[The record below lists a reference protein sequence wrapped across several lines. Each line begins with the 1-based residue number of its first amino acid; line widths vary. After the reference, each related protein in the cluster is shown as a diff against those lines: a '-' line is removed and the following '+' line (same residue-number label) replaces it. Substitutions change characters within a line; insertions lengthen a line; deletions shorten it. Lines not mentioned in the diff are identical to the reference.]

1 MAIIVIPLVLG
12 FAAVL
17 CVVEVPKLLQAKSF
31 KELWAFSL
39 LLALGVVLS
48 ILRALKVEIGNPS
61 DVFAWIY
68 APLESVMESLLT
80 KG

>member
-1 MAIIVIPLVLG
+1 MALIVILLVLG

-17 CVVEVPKLLQAKSF
+17 CIVEVPKLLKARSF
-31 KELWAFSL
+31 KELWAFLL

-48 ILRALKVEIGNPS
+48 ILRSLKVEIGSPS

-68 APLESVMESLLT
+68 SPLEGVMESLLT

>member
-1 MAIIVIPLVLG
+1 MALVAILLVLG

-17 CVVEVPKLLQAKSF
+17 CIVEVPKLIEAKSY

-48 ILRALKVEIGNPS
+48 ILNSLKVNIGNPS
-61 DVFAWIY
+61 DLFKWIY
-68 APLESVMESLLT
+68 SPLEGVMESLLT

>member
-1 MAIIVIPLVLG
+1 MALIVILLVLG

-17 CVVEVPKLLQAKSF
+17 CIVEVPKLLRAKSF

-48 ILRALKVEIGNPS
+48 ILKSLNVDIGNPS
-61 DVFAWIY
+61 DLLAWIY
-68 APLESVMESLLT
+68 SPLEDAMESLLT